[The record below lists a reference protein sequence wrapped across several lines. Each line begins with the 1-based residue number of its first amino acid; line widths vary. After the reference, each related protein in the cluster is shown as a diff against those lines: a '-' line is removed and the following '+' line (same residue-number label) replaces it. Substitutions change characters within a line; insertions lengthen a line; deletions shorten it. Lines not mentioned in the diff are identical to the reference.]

1 MQKLPLHRFSEFVCL
16 TSAEVQAIERLSVDR
31 LHLKRHDTLR
41 SQGDPVRDVYLL
53 VEGWVGSCVD
63 VATGTRQM
71 VKVHLPGDLLGTPS
85 ITVRAAAD
93 TLVALKRTTVEVI
106 PVTALAELF
115 MSMPRVAAGLYLTS
129 LKERV
134 FLMDR
139 LTSVART
146 NAVQRLAAFL
156 VSIHE
161 RLLLAGLEGP
171 QFDLPL
177 SQIELADVIG
187 ITPVHANRTWA
198 QLERTG
204 LVRRSGKTVSL
215 VDIEGLRDLGAVP
228 DRRFE
233 RLREWSALGTDKSPW
248 QADRSVAPGSTRA

>member
-1 MQKLPLHRFSEFVCL
+1 MQKLPLHRFTEFVSL
-16 TSAEVQAIERLSVDR
+16 TSAEIHAIERLSIDR
-31 LHLKRHDTLR
+31 VHLKRHDTLR

-53 VEGWVGSCVD
+53 TDGWVGSCVD

-85 ITVRAAAD
+85 ITVRASAE
-93 TLVALKRTTVEVI
+93 TLIALNRATVEVI
-106 PVTALAELF
+106 PVHALAALF
-115 MSMPRVAAGLYLTS
+115 MSMPRVAAGMFLSS

-146 NAVQRLAAFL
+146 NAVQRLSAFL
-156 VSIHE
+156 VSIYE
-161 RLLLAGLEGP
+161 RLSIAGLQEP
-171 QFDLPL
+171 QFQLPL

-204 LVRRSGKTVSL
+204 LVRRSGKTVRL
-215 VDIEGLRDLGAVP
+215 IDIEGLRSFGAVP

-233 RLREWSALGTDKSPW
+233 RLREWSVLS
-248 QADRSVAPGSTRA
+248 QAERSVV